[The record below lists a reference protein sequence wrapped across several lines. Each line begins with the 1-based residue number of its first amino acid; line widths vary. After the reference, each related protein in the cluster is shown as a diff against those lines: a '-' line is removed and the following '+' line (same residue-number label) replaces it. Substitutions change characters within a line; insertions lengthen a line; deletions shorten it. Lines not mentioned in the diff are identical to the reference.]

1 MTDEHQTTIIHS
13 VVGCSRAV
21 AIIGEAFDE
30 ENIIRRKIR
39 KRALQKGRPLL
50 QDKKR

>member
-1 MTDEHQTTIIHS
+1 MFCLFTEKNMFN
-13 VVGCSRAV
+13 G
-21 AIIGEAFDE
+21 
-30 ENIIRRKIR
+30 RKIR